1 MENKNEKKLIKATEV
16 YLLMSVCLGC
26 SYNTEEKNE
35 YSSPNNSDKQIVSQ
49 EITANADVIDK
60 NKVDYF
66 NVRSEI
72 ENIIGD
78 ETDEYS
84 VYLWYPKSGENTDTL
99 VINNKSRRSAS
110 MIKVFIMSYAMEL
123 ASKGQL
129 NLDNQIVLKSSDKVG
144 GAGVIC
150 GWSSG
155 TEISIYDLLSYMIT
169 ESDNTATNMMI
180 DYLGMDNINSYIK
193 KEGYNETVLGRK
205 MMDFDAIAAG
215 RENYSSVSDLGKFF
229 QKLVRNQCVNS
240 EYDTKMIDILLQ
252 QTDKEVFPTAL
263 GDVKIAHKTGELDNL
278 YDDGG
283 IIYSP
288 RGEYVLVVMN
298 DGVGRSS
305 AVKKM
310 QKIASATYT
319 SIE

>member
-1 MENKNEKKLIKATEV
+1 MKKILIKATV
-16 YLLMSVCLGC
+16 VSLLMSVCLGC
-26 SYNTEEKNE
+26 SYQTEGKSEDNN
-35 YSSPNNSDKQIVSQ
+35 SNNSDKQIVSQ
-49 EITANADVIDK
+49 EITADTDVTDK
-60 NKVDYF
+60 YKVDYS
-66 NVRSEI
+66 NVKSDI

-78 ETDEYS
+78 EADEYS
-84 VYLWYPKSGENTDTL
+84 VYLWYPKSGKNTEAL

-155 TEISIYDLLSYMIT
+155 TEISIYDLLTYMIT

-180 DYLGMDNINSYIK
+180 DYLGMDSINQYISR
-193 KEGYNETVLGRK
+193 EGYNETVLRRK
-205 MMDFDAIAAG
+205 MMDFDAVAAG

-229 QKLVRNQCVNS
+229 QKLASHQCVNS

-252 QTDKEVFPTAL
+252 QTDKEVFPAAL
-263 GDVKIAHKTGELDNL
+263 EEMRIAHKTGELDNL

-298 DGVGRSS
+298 DGIGRSS
-305 AVKKM
+305 AVDKM
-310 QKIASATYT
+310 QKIAGATYT